1 MLLKARQWFVFA
13 LFTLCYMD
21 RALSIRHLQI
31 QRRNVPLFCHQTSAG
46 MPLDASVAPDPTAH
60 RRRVAMNR
68 TIRHTTTNWRRIEMP
83 RALRR
88 TAGYRLKHQRHV
100 HYNNRTVQTFTS
112 DTTIAC
118 PSSQLP
124 VYRSNGIDIP
134 YESTVEA
141 LRVYHAIHGD
151 LAMPRRFRVPDGC
164 GYPNEWVGVDLAAT
178 VYNMKWWKK
187 HISEAKT
194 ERVSEL
200 NRIGFVWERLQ
211 PEWNLVLEALVTYH
225 SLHGDVMVTNKFV
238 VPHGYRQWP
247 KATWNIPLGNCV
259 YRIRVRNDFLLGVH
273 AASRRNQLDSLGFVW
288 DVHEHRFLKFFA
300 VLRHYAKLN
309 KAGVFSPTERPKQLR
324 VPSSFT
330 VPENDDRWPSE
341 LHNYPLGSKCTAI
354 RQKQLYVKNK
364 LKRQRM
370 LEEIGFCW
378 NGNADLSWLKVVHAA
393 AIYSKL
399 HDRKLDVPYK
409 FVVPEPPAEMAN
421 VSDEWPWPE
430 QLWGLPLGQRLKDIR
445 LTGAYLKGNDKEAR
459 RRQLEAMG
467 FIWDV
472 REHKFQRFYAALQH
486 FAKLNNAGMYSQD
499 GQPTP
504 VNVPVCFVVP
514 SNDDA
519 WPSELWKFNLGK
531 TTSAVRLRGLYSVQK
546 NEKRRAQ
553 LRELGLE
560 IKDANPEKG
569 QES

>member
-1 MLLKARQWFVFA
+1 MLWRGRQWFVFA
-13 LFTLCYMD
+13 LFTLWFMD
-21 RALSIRHLQI
+21 RALSIRLLQV
-31 QRRNVPLFCHQTSAG
+31 QRRNVPLFSNQAAAG
-46 MPLDASVAPDPTAH
+46 MPLDASAAPDPTART
-60 RRRVAMNR
+60 RRMTTTRKF
-68 TIRHTTTNWRRIEMP
+68 RHTTINRRRIEMR

-88 TAGYRLKHQRHV
+88 TAGSRLKHKRHAR
-100 HYNNRTVQTFTS
+100 YSNRTIP
-112 DTTIAC
+112 TIMTNTDR
-118 PSSQLP
+118 PSSQLN
-124 VYRSNGIDIP
+124 RSNGIDIP

-141 LRVYHAIHGD
+141 LRVYYAIHGD

-225 SLHGDVMVTNKFV
+225 SLHGDVLVTNKFV

-247 KATWNIPLGNCV
+247 RATWNIPLGNCV
-259 YRIRVRNDFLLGVH
+259 YRIRARNDFLLGVH

-309 KAGVFSPTERPKQLR
+309 KAGAFCPTERPKQLR

-330 VPENDDRWPSE
+330 VPENDGRWPSE

-364 LKRQRM
+364 PKRQRM

-399 HDRKLDVPYK
+399 HHRKLDVPYK

-445 LTGAYLKGNDKEAR
+445 LTGAYLKGNDQEAR

-472 REHKFQRFYAALQH
+472 REHRFQRFYAALQH
-486 FAKLNNAGMYSQD
+486 YAKLNNEGVYSQD
-499 GQPTP
+499 GKRIPIH
-504 VNVPVCFVVP
+504 VPMRFVVP
-514 SNDDA
+514 SNDYT

-531 TTSAVRLRGLYSVQK
+531 TTSAVRLRRLYNVQK
-546 NEKRRAQ
+546 NAKRRTQ

-560 IKDANPEKG
+560 IEESSPEKG
-569 QES
+569 PES